1 MDHPPNSHQYPN
13 HSRHLNRSHT
23 KTTSS
28 AEPESRTCCFVASW
42 RPLSTLPR
50 WWSPRKISSRCSK
63 TCCCSWWREFALLF
77 SLSLSLRTYYSKMKS
92 ASKAVLMCCAFMRE
106 TSVRSRVLVGPSLF
120 CEELKDKRDRINFV
134 SCSLERRKFFAWR
147 KKKKKSN
154 HERLSSPP
162 EVRFSLFLRRRSL
175 SVSFFA
181 WWLCTL
187 WWLWTGIE
195 DESSI
200 ILVWVLMY

>member
-1 MDHPPNSHQYPN
+1 
-13 HSRHLNRSHT
+13 
-23 KTTSS
+23 
-28 AEPESRTCCFVASW
+28 
-42 RPLSTLPR
+42 
-50 WWSPRKISSRCSK
+50 
-63 TCCCSWWREFALLF
+63 
-77 SLSLSLRTYYSKMKS
+77 MKS

-134 SCSLERRKFFAWR
+134 SVSKGENFLHEE

-162 EVRFSLFLRRRSL
+162 EVRFSLFSRRCSL

-181 WWLCTL
+181 R
-187 WWLWTGIE
+187 
-195 DESSI
+195 
-200 ILVWVLMY
+200 

>member
-1 MDHPPNSHQYPN
+1 MIAAKDIIALFEDLLLLMMT
-13 HSRHLNRSHT
+13 RIRS
-23 KTTSS
+23 S
-28 AEPESRTCCFVASW
+28 
-42 RPLSTLPR
+42 
-50 WWSPRKISSRCSK
+50 
-63 TCCCSWWREFALLF
+63 LL

-92 ASKAVLMCCAFMRE
+92 ASKTVLMYCAFMRE

-134 SCSLERRKFFAWR
+134 SVSKGENFLHEE

-154 HERLSSPP
+154 HERLSSPQ

-181 WWLCTL
+181 
-187 WWLWTGIE
+187 
-195 DESSI
+195 
-200 ILVWVLMY
+200 